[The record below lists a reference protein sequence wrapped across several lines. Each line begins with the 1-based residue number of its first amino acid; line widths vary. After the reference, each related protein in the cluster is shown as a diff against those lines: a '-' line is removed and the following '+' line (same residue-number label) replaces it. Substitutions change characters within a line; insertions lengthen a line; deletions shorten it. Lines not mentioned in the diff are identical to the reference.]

1 MNIFFG
7 ENAVAQLTN
16 LTNNYDKF
24 FLLTDENI
32 FRIYSSMIASLL
44 PEKEID
50 KIVIPAGEE
59 SKSIENVVLI
69 WNRLL
74 EGKAGKDS
82 LLINLGGGTI
92 SDIGGFAA
100 SCYKRGI
107 DFVNVPTTLLAMIDA
122 SIGGKN
128 GINFKN
134 YKNQIGLFSE
144 PESIIINPN
153 FLKTLNTRD
162 VMSGL
167 AEMMKYAFISD
178 LSFLDLDSDNYMD
191 FIEKAAM
198 TKDEIVSLD
207 MKESGLR
214 KILNFGHTIGHALE
228 SYYLDLRSSGIQDD
242 YLTHGEAVALGMYSA
257 LYLSVKYCGL
267 DVSWLLFY
275 EMWFKGNLNLL
286 NLSDF
291 DVDRI
296 FSYIA
301 HDKKNKGGK
310 PRFVLI
316 SAPEK
321 PQIDVEVAEYDI
333 KDAILILKEKF
344 SE

>member
-7 ENAVAQLTN
+7 EAALSQISMM
-16 LTNNYDKF
+16 TNNYDKF
-24 FLLTDENI
+24 FVLTDENI
-32 FRIYSSMIASLL
+32 YGIYSSMIASML
-44 PEKEID
+44 PEKEIT
-50 KIVIPAGEE
+50 KIVVPAGEQ
-59 SKSIENVVLI
+59 SKSIENVMLI
-69 WNRLL
+69 WNKLL
-74 EGKAGKDS
+74 DAKAGRDA

-92 SDIGGFAA
+92 SDLGGFAA
-100 SCYKRGI
+100 TTYKRGI

-128 GINFKN
+128 GINFNN

-144 PESIIINPN
+144 AQSIIINTQ
-153 FLKTLNTRD
+153 FLKTLNERD
-162 VMSGL
+162 IKSGI
-167 AEMMKYAFISD
+167 AEMMKYAFVSD
-178 LSFLDLDSDNYMD
+178 ASFLDLDADNYLD

-198 TKDEIVSLD
+198 TKDEVVTLD
-207 MKESGLR
+207 MRESGLR

-228 SYYLDLRSSGIQDD
+228 SYYLDKEN
-242 YLTHGEAVALGMYSA
+242 YLTHGEAVALGMYSS

-267 DVSWLLFY
+267 DEKWLFFY

-286 NLSDF
+286 NLNGF
-291 DVDRI
+291 DVDAI
-296 FSYIA
+296 YSYVS

-310 PRFVLI
+310 PRLVLI

-321 PQIDVEVAEYDI
+321 PMIDVEVSEYDI
-333 KDAILILKEKF
+333 RESISILKNKF

>member
-1 MNIFFG
+1 MNIIFG
-7 ENAVAQLTN
+7 EQASAQLSM

-24 FLLTDENI
+24 FILTDENI
-32 FRIYSSMIASLL
+32 YRVYSSLIASLL
-44 PEKEID
+44 PEKEVT

-59 SKSIENVVLI
+59 SKSIENVVFI
-69 WNRLL
+69 WNKLL
-74 EGKAGKDS
+74 EEKAGRDA

-100 SCYKRGI
+100 STYKRGI
-107 DFVNVPTTLLAMIDA
+107 DFINVPTTLLAMIDA

-128 GINFKN
+128 GINFNN

-144 PESIIINPN
+144 PQCVIVNPQ
-153 FLKTLNTRD
+153 FLKTLNERD
-162 VMSGL
+162 IKSGI
-167 AEMMKYAFISD
+167 AEMMKYAFVAD
-178 LSFLDLDSDNYMD
+178 ASFLDLDSDNYME

-198 TKDEIVSLD
+198 TKDEIVSFD
-207 MKESGLR
+207 MRESGLR

-228 SYYLDLRSSGIQDD
+228 SYYLDKENF
-242 YLTHGEAVALGMYSA
+242 LTHGEAVALGMYSS

-267 DVSWLLFY
+267 DEKWLFFY
-275 EMWFKGNLNLL
+275 EMWFRGNLNAL
-286 NLSDF
+286 NLNGF
-291 DVDRI
+291 DVDAI
-296 FSYIA
+296 YSYIS

-321 PQIDVEVAEYDI
+321 PMMDVEVNEDDI
-333 KDAILILKEKF
+333 RDAILILKNKF